1 MLTHTNLL
9 FIPLEFPLPIGEV
22 NHPIII
28 VVSPDSLGTEEFSVT
43 NDVFPKALETGPEIG
58 NRT

>member
-28 VVSPDSLGTEEFSVT
+28 VISPNSLGMEEFSVT
-43 NDVFPKALETGPEIG
+43 DDVFLKALKTGLEIG